1 MKTLKFVLGG
11 GILYSSPE
19 CKVINLVSE
28 GSVCVTASD
37 GGANGFESVGDGK
50 NDFEYDWE

>member
-28 GSVCVTASD
+28 SSVCVTASD
-37 GGANGFESVGDGK
+37 GGANGFEEPGSG
-50 NDFEYDWE
+50 DFEFEL